1 MTNPAQA
8 VEDAAARLSNEMGTF
23 PRQFGNY
30 LLLQMLAR
38 GGMGEVYLAKQ
49 GGIAGIEKNCVV
61 KTLRGHF
68 TVDREY
74 VTRFMDEA
82 RVVVHLTHRNICQ
95 VYDVGK
101 VGSKYYLAM
110 EHIVGRDL
118 RSLLQDPRVHGQFT
132 PAMLLHIICETL
144 EALDYAHRLK
154 DPATGELLNVVH
166 RDVSPQNIMLN
177 FEGEVKLI
185 DFGLA
190 ASSKK
195 VEKTQPN
202 VVMGKMAYMAPE
214 QARGDPVDGRADLF
228 AVAVLAYEMLV
239 GERFYEGM
247 SFEEMWGVAG
257 RGGFRPRNWE
267 RLNPQIRTILDRG
280 LATDLELRF
289 QTCGDFKEALS
300 NYLFQNQMRAS
311 ARSLRAIMEGA
322 LASDLQEVRDLLTR
336 YSNVRMG
343 PGGEIVAPDKG
354 HSALDDQTQTGT
366 APLSAAAASQLPTEF
381 EGDAASSD
389 ELGAFQALPSTEST
403 SQSVETK
410 THNQLPASTPSEH
423 TMILRDV
430 GLNPLDER
438 SAALRPA
445 RSKLLP
451 AVLGIIAVLLLVI
464 AGLVVFNPGGERGTT
479 VAAASPST
487 KLPVQD
493 SPSEKATGAG
503 TAMLDNTGEGGGA
516 LSGAP
521 KTAGEVANATDP
533 PQAAPAEKQ
542 KKPAAVRP
550 SGPTP
555 KVERSSERRRA
566 RRRSARRSRRAA
578 VAATAPKTAPEPPK
592 AVTPKPSP
600 PPPAPPKQPTSFPTG
615 RSLKKQFEFAV
626 TRCLPF
632 GTMCQGLKKAHPKY
646 KAPGY
651 FKGLDGAEL
660 RRVTSWVDLC
670 RRQCVAK

>member
-1 MTNPAQA
+1 MTNPAEA
-8 VEDAAARLSNEMGTF
+8 VEAAAARLSSEMGTF

-82 RVVVHLTHRNICQ
+82 RVVVHLNHRNICQ

-118 RSLLQDPRVHGQFT
+118 RSLLQDPRVQGQFT

-202 VVMGKMAYMAPE
+202 VVMGKMAYMSPE

-257 RGGFRPRNWE
+257 RGGFRPRNWDS
-267 RLNPQIRTILDRG
+267 LNPQIRTILDRG

-311 ARSLRAIMEGA
+311 ARALRTIMEGA
-322 LASDLQEVRDLLTR
+322 LASDLQEVRDLLAR

-343 PGGEIVAPDKG
+343 PGGEVEAEASSEN
-354 HSALDDQTQTGT
+354 HLDEKTQTGT
-366 APLSAAAASQLPTEF
+366 APLSMSDASQLPTEF

-389 ELGAFQALPSTEST
+389 DMGAFQTLPPTEST
-403 SQSVETK
+403 SQSIQTK
-410 THNQLPASTPSEH
+410 TNNQIPVAVPTEN

-430 GLNPLDER
+430 GFRPLDEE
-438 SAALRPA
+438 SMATKPA
-445 RSKLLP
+445 RSRLVT
-451 AVLGIIAVLLLVI
+451 AVVGIIGVLLVVI
-464 AGLVVFNPGGERGTT
+464 AGLVIFGPLSGETSKEA
-479 VAAASPST
+479 VASKAVASSSKIPTHAAPVPSTPPPSDADDAEHAAGATSAASAKERT
-487 KLPVQD
+487 RAAEVTQNNAEDK
-493 SPSEKATGAG
+493 EAKATKA
-503 TAMLDNTGEGGGA
+503 TA
-516 LSGAP
+516 
-521 KTAGEVANATDP
+521 
-533 PQAAPAEKQ
+533 
-542 KKPAAVRP
+542 
-550 SGPTP
+550 
-555 KVERSSERRRA
+555 KVDRASDRKRSRRRA
-566 RRRSARRSRRAA
+566 ARRSRRAA
-578 VAATAPKTAPEPPK
+578 ATESAPAPEPVK
-592 AVTPKPSP
+592 APP
-600 PPPAPPKQPTSFPTG
+600 PPPAPEKVAPKRPTAFAEGT
-615 RSLKKQFEFAV
+615 LLTQFEFAV
-626 TRCLPF
+626 TKCLPY
-632 GTMCQGLKKAHPKY
+632 GSTCQYLKKAHKKY
-646 KAPGY
+646 RSSGY
-651 FKGLDGAEL
+651 FVKMEPAEL
-660 RRVTSWVDLC
+660 KRVTSAIDVC
-670 RRQCVAK
+670 RRQCIAK